1 MAEQEV
7 KTINTQ
13 VLESLLKRPG
23 LTDETERLTEMIAD
37 SIVDIR
43 NFLNYG
49 DAEELPAGCIT
60 AVKELTL
67 VRFNQDGA
75 EGLKSESQS
84 SGGSETYLDDLPAR
98 IKRTIRKYRRLPGV
112 V

>member
-1 MAEQEV
+1 MADNDM
-7 KTINTQ
+7 KAD
-13 VLESLLKRPG
+13 VLEALLKRPG
-23 LTDETERLTEMIAD
+23 FTDKTELLTEMIAD

-49 DAEELPAGCIT
+49 DTEELPAGCIT

-84 SGGSETYLDDLPAR
+84 SGGSESYMDDLPNKV
-98 IKRTIRKYRRLPGV
+98 KRTIRKYRRLPR
-112 V
+112 